1 MKNFKLN
8 LGNLLKTENGPST
21 PAPNDE
27 TSEISP
33 NLRITNKNFTETI
46 NSFINIIMNSACY
59 KFSNVPLQQQ
69 IQHLSFIV
77 NMWTINTSEH
87 LLDII
92 MKEHNNILDEIN
104 NGIVDW
110 NNAQRFRD
118 WEQNVIMKMKND
130 VEATLNNV
138 EAGEKDD
145 LEEVISYHDPIEENE
160 YENKDDTDKIT
171 PLDHEKDFDKKVE
184 DVKVAKSEAL
194 HETDSKKRNDFKRF
208 LRFKKNKDAKKCD
221 DCCFITPSQ
230 RRYDM
235 HMFEQHA
242 QNKCKVCDYDKIFD
256 TFNAYYKHTLE
267 HRQGSK
273 EKKKEK
279 KVPQKCPRADC
290 GKIVKCLSA
299 HIRGVHEQKTKE
311 KCPHCGEYKFPGE
324 TMRKHIRFQ
333 HDPTFRPVNCPGC
346 GILVK
351 DLPRHM
357 RTTQCNVPEEE
368 RKVIPTALCDICCK
382 VLRTKKNL
390 KSHMKEMHGNEEFHC
405 DQCSF
410 KTKYKPNLR
419 MHIKTVHDR
428 RPSKEVCKEC
438 NRTCTNLEKHIEN
451 YHQKRFLAVKEGT
464 SDSTPVNVP
473 TLTTPAEQ

>member
-46 NSFINIIMNSACY
+46 NSFINTIMNSACY

-130 VEATLNNV
+130 VEETLNDV
-138 EAGEKDD
+138 EASDD
-145 LEEVISYHDPIEENE
+145 VLKEVNSDHDSIEEDE
-160 YENKDDTDKIT
+160 DENKDDTVLNL
-171 PLDHEKDFDKKVE
+171 PLGHEKGFDKKVE
-184 DVKVAKSEAL
+184 DDKVAKSEACD
-194 HETDSKKRNDFKRF
+194 EVDSKKRNDFQRF
-208 LRFKKNKDAKKCD
+208 LRFKKNKNAKKCD

-235 HMFEQHA
+235 HMFDQHA
-242 QNKCKVCDYDKIFD
+242 QNKCKVCDCDSTFT
-256 TFNAYYKHTLE
+256 TFNAFYKHTLK
-267 HRQGSK
+267 HREGSK
-273 EKKKEK
+273 EKKVRK
-279 KVPQKCPRADC
+279 PQKCPHPDC
-290 GKIVKCLSA
+290 EKIVIELQK
-299 HIRGVHEQKTKE
+299 HIQAVHEKKQPKKQ
-311 KCPHCGEYKFPGE
+311 CPHCGETKFYGKA
-324 TMRKHIRFQ
+324 MRKHIRFQ

-351 DLPRHM
+351 DLERHM

-368 RKVIPTALCDICCK
+368 RKVIPTALCEICCK
-382 VLRTKKNL
+382 VLKNKKSL
-390 KSHMKEMHGNEEFHC
+390 KDHMKAMHGDGSDMFQC
-405 DQCSF
+405 DKCSF
-410 KTKYKPNLR
+410 KSKYKPNLR
-419 MHIKTVHDR
+419 MHIKTVHDL
-428 RPSKEVCKEC
+428 RPTKELCKEC
-438 NRTCTNLEKHIEN
+438 NTMHTNLEKHIEN
-451 YHQKRFLAVKEGT
+451 YHKEIYATKDG
-464 SDSTPVNVP
+464 SSNGPSVSGPISNSP
-473 TLTTPAEQ
+473 IEQ